1 MDREEAFGAT
11 GLEDIQR
18 RDGLKLFGAATLV
31 EQLDKQ
37 VIVCLRDGRCILGWL
52 RSFDQYANVVLENA
66 VERIVVAE
74 SFGDIP
80 QGIFV
85 IRGENV
91 MILGEVDPSREALIG
106 RHLQQ
111 VSPSEIK
118 RALKAQKADKDAFRR
133 REKLEWPI
141 QEDF

>member
-1 MDREEAFGAT
+1 MDRDEAFLRA
-11 GLEDIQR
+11 EDGQR
-18 RDGLKLFGAATLV
+18 RDGLELFGAATLV

-37 VIVCLRDGRCILGWL
+37 VIVCLRDGRSILGCL
-52 RSFDQYANVVLENA
+52 RSFDQYANIVLENA
-66 VERIVVAE
+66 VERIVIAE
-74 SFGDIP
+74 TFGDVP

-91 MILGEVDPSREALIG
+91 MILGEVDPSKEASIG

-111 VSPSEIK
+111 VSPTEIK
-118 RALKAQKADKDAFRR
+118 RALKAQKADKEAFRR